1 MSRLTEKQI
10 DELKTNGG
18 FRDVDI
24 ELFDMFSL
32 DYNVIKGLQDALLND
47 PANAGKP
54 IEDINEQIIHII
66 HENSARPFGLSN
78 RLRTML
84 DFMQTHRASSV
95 MGGKKRQTRMRKK
108 RRKSQGTK
116 RLKK

>member
-1 MSRLTEKQI
+1 MPGLTEKQI
-10 DELKTNGG
+10 NELKTNGG
-18 FRDVDI
+18 FKDVDI

-54 IEDINEQIIHII
+54 IEDINEQIISII
-66 HENSARPFGLSN
+66 NENASRPFGLSN

-84 DFMQTHRASSV
+84 DFMNTYRASSI
-95 MGGKKRQTRMRKK
+95 MGGKKRKLRISKK
-108 RRKSQGTK
+108 RRKGRRKSR
-116 RLKK
+116 RL